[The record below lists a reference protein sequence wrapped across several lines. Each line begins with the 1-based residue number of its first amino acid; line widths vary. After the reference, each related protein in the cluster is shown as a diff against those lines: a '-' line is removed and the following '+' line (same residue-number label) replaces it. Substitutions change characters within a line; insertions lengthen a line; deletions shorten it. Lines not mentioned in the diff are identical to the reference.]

1 MIKLISSCKGF
12 GRCTLEAHERSL
24 FWTDV
29 SIFVSRE
36 WNRCSEAEDRLWIHS
51 TRKMSFET
59 KLLFS
64 LTMRKTAP
72 SDSGCLQGL
81 QCTGDETVLC
91 WKGCR
96 WTVWRCRAGDRKS
109 VGGAASRKKSLCLTG
124 TAANRLH
131 SAHRDTVSH
140 EYKYHSESHSILGVQ
155 YDLTSVLWII
165 YSINMLNNVCW

>member
-1 MIKLISSCKGF
+1 MMKLEFISSCKGF

-72 SDSGCLQGL
+72 SDSGCLKGL

-96 WTVWRCRAGDRKS
+96 LTVWRCGAGDRKS
-109 VGGAASRKKSLCLTG
+109 VGWAASRKK
-124 TAANRLH
+124 A
-131 SAHRDTVSH
+131 SALQVLLQTD
-140 EYKYHSESHSILGVQ
+140 
-155 YDLTSVLWII
+155 SVLLIAI
-165 YSINMLNNVCW
+165 QFPITTSISLRATVF